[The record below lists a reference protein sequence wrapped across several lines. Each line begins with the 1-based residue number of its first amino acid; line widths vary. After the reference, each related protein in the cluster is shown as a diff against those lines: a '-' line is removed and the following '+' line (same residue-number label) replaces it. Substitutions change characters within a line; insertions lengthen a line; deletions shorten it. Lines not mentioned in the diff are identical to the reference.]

1 MKAREETTDP
11 LKSPRRD
18 HSTERQGKIRISER
32 PTSKRRKDESGSSLI
47 FAMVFLVVSGLIV
60 ISLENMAKNDL
71 GNTPKFSSAHALQ
84 SAANSAAELA
94 LNSIRYNFTSQT
106 LNASPPQPC
115 WTAGPTPSEITLNGQ
130 SVSAWC
136 STKWSPLSK
145 NTRVVTIYS
154 CKSSLSSSLCA
165 LNPLLEAKV
174 TFDDYPSPMDA
185 VSAAQCTSTCGVG
198 MTINSWVIDATPP
211 TVTSVSPATGSS
223 SGGTSLTITGTGFV
237 TGAEVEF
244 IDIDTSTNVILY
256 ATHVDVV
263 SPTTITATTPTM
275 ATGTTYYV
283 TVTTPSGTSQYGPT
297 YN

>member
-1 MKAREETTDP
+1 
-11 LKSPRRD
+11 
-18 HSTERQGKIRISER
+18 
-32 PTSKRRKDESGSSLI
+32 
-47 FAMVFLVVSGLIV
+47 
-60 ISLENMAKNDL
+60 
-71 GNTPKFSSAHALQ
+71 
-84 SAANSAAELA
+84 
-94 LNSIRYNFTSQT
+94 
-106 LNASPPQPC
+106 
-115 WTAGPTPSEITLNGQ
+115 
-130 SVSAWC
+130 
-136 STKWSPLSK
+136 
-145 NTRVVTIYS
+145 
-154 CKSSLSSSLCA
+154 
-165 LNPLLEAKV
+165 
-174 TFDDYPSPMDA
+174 
-185 VSAAQCTSTCGVG
+185 